1 MRLLCRSP
9 ARQGCAH
16 QHRCAHCATT
26 ITPAKTGSIAARPRA
41 HRKQRLD
48 FVYHIGAQ
56 AILTVSRLRHLH
68 AQKPKRTLFGNTKHK
83 TPHQRNL
90 PNKERLQVQR
100 TPTVAPWITV
110 SEEGRRAR
118 CGITTRR
125 ISCERILTS
134 CKNVTVLLGFTMLTN
149 EPLLPRS
156 LLHARVRRQPRLAV
170 SHPAAVHALP
180 TKALQC

>member
-118 CGITTRR
+118 CGITTLQ
-125 ISCERILTS
+125 ISCKRMLNQLPDNRGSMDVTMRTNLLFPQRLTAS
-134 CKNVTVLLGFTMLTN
+134 FAC
-149 EPLLPRS
+149 
-156 LLHARVRRQPRLAV
+156 
-170 SHPAAVHALP
+170 
-180 TKALQC
+180 